1 MERLAIDGYGRS
13 LSTELGQIV
22 VKEKGKII
30 ERKNPADLRQIVFS
44 GKGSVTSEAIKLLG
58 KHGVDVIF
66 LDYDGSIIARVSPP
80 ELRTVAVRKEQYY
93 AYKDERGLILSREFV
108 KAKMRNQ
115 SAILGSLAK
124 RRKDTNANTAQDLQ
138 NAKSQIEALLKE
150 IEKIQGTCIDDV
162 RQSLQG
168 FEGNSA
174 RIYWISLSATF
185 PPDLGFQG
193 RKVCSRS
200 NK

>member
-1 MERLAIDGYGRS
+1 MDRLAIDGYGRS
-13 LSTELGQIV
+13 LSTELGQVV

-115 SAILGSLAK
+115 SAILGAWP
-124 RRKDTNANTAQDLQ
+124 RGERTQM
-138 NAKSQIEALLKE
+138 QIQHKTCKMLK
-150 IEKIQGTCIDDV
+150 
-162 RQSLQG
+162 
-168 FEGNSA
+168 A
-174 RIYWISLSATF
+174 RLKLS
-185 PPDLGFQG
+185 
-193 RKVCSRS
+193 
-200 NK
+200 